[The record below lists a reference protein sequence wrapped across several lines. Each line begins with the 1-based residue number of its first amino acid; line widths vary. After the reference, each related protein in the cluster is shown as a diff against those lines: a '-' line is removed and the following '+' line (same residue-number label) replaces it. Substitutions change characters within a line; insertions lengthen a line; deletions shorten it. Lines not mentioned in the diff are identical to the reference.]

1 LPEIPT
7 EAIVS
12 RSTKELLVRVLVL
25 LMLAACASSSRE
37 AVPAA
42 PPAIPETRTVSA
54 PVLNPVGEFEFSTMT
69 PDGTPI
75 RGVISIIGSPG
86 AYTGSVDAAEHGK
99 FPIKSVVVSGQT
111 MTINAEH
118 PEGPLDVRLSFV
130 ADDFTGSWQLG
141 TDTGEM
147 AGKRKP

>member
-1 LPEIPT
+1 MRAMI
-7 EAIVS
+7 
-12 RSTKELLVRVLVL
+12 LLL
-25 LMLAACASSSRE
+25 LGACASSSRE

-42 PPAIPETRTVSA
+42 APAIPETRIVTA
-54 PVLNPVGEFEFSTMT
+54 LLLNPVGEFEFSTMT
-69 PDGTPI
+69 PDGTPV
-75 RGVISIIGSPG
+75 RGLISISGTPG
-86 AYTGSVDAAEHGK
+86 AYTGSIDAAEQGN

-118 PEGPLDVRLSFV
+118 PQGPLDVRLTFV

-147 AGKRKP
+147 AGKRKRSQ